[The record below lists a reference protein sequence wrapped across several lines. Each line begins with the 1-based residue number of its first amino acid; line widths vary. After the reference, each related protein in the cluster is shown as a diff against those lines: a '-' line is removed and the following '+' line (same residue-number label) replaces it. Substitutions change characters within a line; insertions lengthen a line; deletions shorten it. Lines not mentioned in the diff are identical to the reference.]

1 MTSPQIWVL
10 STGAVVLALGSAL
23 FSAFETAL
31 FSLQPHEVERMRRK
45 KTRVAEALSEILQQP
60 RKLLGAL
67 VLGDVFMNVPLVL
80 ICLYLLQ
87 SRRVPLLPV
96 WASELL
102 LLGLVVVVCDLMPK
116 IGALL
121 NPHRFVRLAVVVL
134 VPLIR
139 LLERPLG
146 WLLRFSDG
154 VAEWLLPG
162 APRAPRSLNDGE
174 METLVEIG
182 AEEGALHPTECAIIQ
197 EIIRL
202 GDKTVRDCMTP
213 RVDALCF
220 PDDLSDA
227 EITER
232 LKKCRYRRVPIYG
245 ETPDEILGIL
255 DVRAFLESKGV
266 HYTEFL
272 GPPSFVPETMS
283 AVDLLRS
290 FLRRPQVLAIVVDEH
305 GGTEGI
311 ITRSDLVEEVL
322 GEALPGGERELYI
335 EELGDG
341 RLVASGNARLEDIAE
356 VLGGDLECDGIDTI
370 GGLAF
375 NIAGALP
382 KLGSVLVFNGW
393 QVTVRRISRKR
404 VVEVLVER
412 LRLTGP
418 QEAVL

>member
-1 MTSPQIWVL
+1 MSSLQIWVL
-10 STGAVVLALGSAL
+10 SAGAVLLALGSAL

-31 FSLQPHEVERMRRK
+31 FSLQPHEVERLRRK
-45 KTRVAEALSEILQQP
+45 KTRVASALFQMLQNP

-80 ICLYLLQ
+80 VCLFLLQ
-87 SRRVPLLPV
+87 SRKVPLLPA

-102 LLGLVVVVCDLMPK
+102 LLGLVVVICDLLPK
-116 IGALL
+116 IGAFL
-121 NPHRFVRLAVVVL
+121 NPHRFVRIAVFVLAPVM
-134 VPLIR
+134 P
-139 LLERPLG
+139 LLERPLS
-146 WLLRFSDG
+146 WMMRFSDAF
-154 VAEWLLPG
+154 AEWLLPG
-162 APRAPRSLNDGE
+162 APKGPRALSDGE

-182 AEEGALHPTECAIIQ
+182 AEEGALHPTECAIIR

-213 RVDALCF
+213 RVDVLCF
-220 PDDLSDA
+220 SDDLSDV

-232 LKKCRYRRVPIYG
+232 LRKCRYRKVPIYG

-255 DVRAFLESKGV
+255 DVRAFLETERA

-272 GPPSFVPETMS
+272 TPPSFVPETMS

-305 GGTEGI
+305 GGTEGV

-322 GEALPGGERELYI
+322 SEALPGGERELYI

-341 RLVASGNARLEDIAE
+341 RLVASGSARLEDISE
-356 VLGGDLECDGIDTI
+356 VLGAEIECDGIDTI

-382 KLGSVLVFNGW
+382 KLGSVLFFDGW
-393 QVTVRRISRKR
+393 QLTVRRISRKR

-412 LRLTGP
+412 SQRGDSK
-418 QEAVL
+418 AVIA

>member
-1 MTSPQIWVL
+1 MNSSQNWVL
-10 STGAVVLALGSAL
+10 GSAAFFLAVGSAL

-31 FSLQPHEVERMRRK
+31 FSMQGHELERLRRK
-45 KTRVAEALSEILQQP
+45 KTRFSALLSQILQQP
-60 RKLLGAL
+60 RRLLGAL
-67 VLGDVFMNVPLVL
+67 VLGEVLLNVPLVL

-87 SRRVPLLPV
+87 SGRVPVLPL
-96 WASELL
+96 WGSELL
-102 LLGLVVVVCDLMPK
+102 VLGLVVFVCDLLPK
-116 IGALL
+116 VAAFL
-121 NPHRFVRLAVVVL
+121 NPHRFVRIAIVFLDPIMRVL
-134 VPLIR
+134 
-139 LLERPLG
+139 EAPLG
-146 WLLRFSDG
+146 WMLRLSDG
-154 VAEWLLPG
+154 LAERLFPR
-162 APRAPRSLNDGE
+162 APKAPRSLSDGE

-220 PDDLSDA
+220 PDDLSEK
-227 EITER
+227 EISAR
-232 LKKCRYRRVPIYG
+232 LRSCRYRRIPVYG

-255 DVRAFLESKGV
+255 DVRAFLESKGM

-272 GPPSFVPETMS
+272 SPPSFVPETMK

-305 GGTEGI
+305 GGTEGV

-322 GEALPGGERELYI
+322 SEALPGGDRELYI
-335 EELGDG
+335 EALGDG

-356 VLGGDLECDGIDTI
+356 ALGVEIEFDGIDTI

-375 NIAGALP
+375 NVSGALP
-382 KLGSVLVFNGW
+382 KLGAVHSVGGL
-393 QVTVRRISRKR
+393 QLTVRRVSRKR
-404 VVEVLVER
+404 VVEVLVEVTR
-412 LRLTGP
+412 RGGVVGYR
-418 QEAVL
+418 A